1 MLIKLLTDRQAEVL
15 RLLCAGNRDQEVA
28 DQLGIALA
36 SVRNHMAAIRS
47 RTRQRSIPD
56 ICQTVAEEQAAADA
70 KRAALVSAR

>member
-15 RLLCAGNRDQEVA
+15 TLICSGKRDQEVA
-28 DQLGIALA
+28 EQLGIALA

-56 ICQTVAEEQAAADA
+56 ICRTVESERTAGATH
-70 KRAALVSAR
+70 K